1 MKNKLL
7 LILITSITQFGFGQI
22 GFQEGYSIDNSN
34 LIISISTAD
43 INNDGDLD
51 VLATSLGGANDIM
64 WYENTGDQNNLFQA
78 NALGDSNS
86 FGSSVYPSDLDNDG
100 DFDVFVPGSTF
111 INTFKNTNGIGD
123 FGDAQNISTEAH
135 YGLTSDLD
143 GDGDMDFITVSK
155 TLDRVSW
162 YENSNGQGT
171 FGTEQII
178 TNDIDLNSSTTLITR
193 YIYVADIDGDN
204 DMDILSA
211 SPLDDKV
218 AWYENIDG
226 LGNFSAENII
236 TMSADGVN
244 TVIAKDMDGDGD
256 LDVVSG
262 SPSDDKIAWYE
273 NTDGNGVFSSEQI
286 ITTSMWQLRG
296 NVEVVDIDNDGDNDI
311 FAILNNNLVWFEN
324 LNGDGVF
331 GSPKFVNNDYPFSG
345 ANYLH
350 MADINSD
357 GKVDVLV
364 GIGTQILSF
373 LNLGIV
379 NKIDGTVTYD
389 LDGNDCDLNDFFVP
403 NILISSTN
411 NEESYSTFSLPDGS
425 YELFPNEGNLTTQI
439 QDLPNYYSSNPISST
454 SNFSGFGNTDTVD
467 FCIQPNGVHNDLN
480 IVVYPSINVP
490 RPGFD
495 TTYRIVYN
503 NIGTTQLS
511 GDVSFEFDDTKLQ
524 FLNASETIT
533 TQTSN
538 TLTFGFTDLNPFET
552 RTIDLEFNVFAPP
565 ATNIDDILASTA
577 SVSPI
582 SGDETELDNSFTLEQ
597 VVIGSYDPND
607 ITCLEGD
614 EILIDDIDKYLHY
627 LIRFQNTGTASAINV
642 RVENI
647 LDDKFDWTTMQLE
660 SLSHSGRVEIL
671 NGSDVSFIFD
681 NINLPD
687 STNDEPNSHGYI
699 AYKIKP
705 KDDVEL
711 GDIFYNTADIYF
723 DFNQPIITNTY
734 ETEIVE
740 DLLSVSEFED
750 KLFTVFP
757 NPTKSKLNI
766 HSNIHINEISIVDI
780 NGRLLNSTDVSND
793 NQEYII
799 DVENLSNGIYFLK
812 VKSIDSEEFI
822 RFIKN

>member
-1 MKNKLL
+1 MKKLYITL
-7 LILITSITQFGFGQI
+7 TLIFTIQLSFGQI
-22 GFQEGYSIDNSN
+22 GFLEGYSIDNSN

-51 VLATSLGGANDIM
+51 ILATSLGGANDIM
-64 WYENTGDQNNLFQA
+64 WYENTGDQNNLFQV

-86 FGSSVYPSDLDNDG
+86 FASSVYPSDLDNDG
-100 DFDVFVPGSTF
+100 DFDVFVPASTF
-111 INTFKNTNGIGD
+111 INTFKNTDGIGN
-123 FGDAQNISTEAH
+123 FGDAQNISAEAH

-155 TLDRVSW
+155 TLNRVSW
-162 YENSNGQGT
+162 YKNSDGQGT

-178 TNDIDLNSSTTLITR
+178 TNDIDISSSTSLITR
-193 YIYVADIDGDN
+193 YIHVADIDGDN

-226 LGNFSAENII
+226 LGNFSAEKII
-236 TMSADGVN
+236 TTSADRPI

-262 SPSDDKIAWYE
+262 STSDDKIAWYE
-273 NTDGNGVFSSEQI
+273 NTDGQGVFSSEQI
-286 ITTSMWQLRG
+286 ITTSIWQLRG
-296 NVEVVDIDNDGDNDI
+296 YVEVVDIDNDGDNDI
-311 FAILNNNLVWFEN
+311 FTILSNNLVWFEN
-324 LNGDGVF
+324 LNGDGIF
-331 GSPKFVNNDYPFSG
+331 SSPKFVNNDYPFFG

-357 GKVDVLV
+357 GKIDALV
-364 GIGTQILSF
+364 GIGTQILLF

-389 LDGNDCDLNDFFVP
+389 LDENDCDLNDFFVP

-411 NEESYSTFSLPDGS
+411 NEESYSTFSLADGS

-480 IVVYPSINVP
+480 IVVYPSINDP

-495 TTYRIVYN
+495 TTYKLVYN
-503 NIGTTQLS
+503 NIGTMQLS
-511 GDVSFEFDDTKLQ
+511 GSVSFEFDDTKLQ
-524 FLNASETIT
+524 FLNASETVS

-538 TLTFGFTDLNPFET
+538 TLTFDYTDLNPFET

-565 ATNIDDILASTA
+565 ITEIGDELISTA
-577 SVSPI
+577 TISPM
-582 SGDETELDNSFTLEQ
+582 SGDETEEDNVFELQQT
-597 VVIGSYDPND
+597 VIGSYDPND
-607 ITCLEGD
+607 ITCLEG
-614 EILIDDIDKYLHY
+614 EQILIDDVDKYLHY

-642 RVENI
+642 RVENS
-647 LDDKFDWTTMQLE
+647 LDEKLDWTTMQLE
-660 SLSHSGRVEIL
+660 SLSHTGRVEIL
-671 NGSDVSFIFD
+671 NGSEVNFIFN

-687 STNDEPNSHGYI
+687 STNDESNSHGYI

-705 KDDVEL
+705 KDNVVL
-711 GDIFYNTADIYF
+711 GDIFYNTAEIYF
-723 DFNQPIITNTY
+723 DFNPPIVTNTY

-740 DLLSVSEFED
+740 EQLSLSEFED
-750 KLFTVFP
+750 KLFRVFP
-757 NPTKSKLNI
+757 NPT
-766 HSNIHINEISIVDI
+766 HSDLTIESTLLIEELDIVDI
-780 NGRLLNSTDVSND
+780 NGRLLKNHSVQESGTISINVSELD
-793 NQEYII
+793 
-799 DVENLSNGIYFLK
+799 SGIYFLNIQAEGK
-812 VKSIDSEEFI
+812 QQTVK
-822 RFIKN
+822 FIKN